1 MKRVGTI
8 LLIFVGAF
16 SLTLFALNSQ
26 TVEFKTLT
34 TQARIF
40 QKKEE
45 IKTATVLF
53 VGDMMFDRY
62 IRTVLVRNG
71 NEHVLGGVEQLLAEA
86 DMNVGNLEG
95 PITDNL
101 SQSQDTQV
109 GELTNM
115 RFTFAPSVRKLLLD
129 YGFDLVSI
137 GNNHIKDFGADGV
150 RSTTKYLSGA
160 GIEYIGDPTGDSIE
174 PVVQEVNG
182 VRLAFVS
189 YSDFVSGDSARAR
202 QAIESD
208 AAQGADAVIVLAH
221 WGNEYETAPPAR
233 VRELARAFANAGVD
247 LIIGTHS
254 HVVGEV
260 EDIGSTRVYYSLG
273 NFVFDQYWEPS
284 VRCGLAVT
292 AIFTKEGETTNVR
305 YAETS
310 VGMRKDGATALGC
323 S

>member
-1 MKRVGTI
+1 MKRAGTI
-8 LLIFVGAF
+8 LLIFAAAF

-26 TVEFKTLT
+26 SVEFRTLT
-34 TQARIF
+34 SQAGIF

-62 IRTVLVRNG
+62 IRTVLARNG
-71 NEHVLGGVEQLLAEA
+71 NAHVLGGVGQLLAEA

-95 PITDNL
+95 PITDNP
-101 SQSQDTQV
+101 SQSQGTAV

-129 YGFDLVSI
+129 YGFSMVSI
-137 GNNHIKDFGADGV
+137 GNNHIQDFGTDGA

-160 GIEYIGDPTGDSIE
+160 GIEYVGDPTGDSIE
-174 PVVQEVNG
+174 PVIQEVNG
-182 VRLAFVS
+182 IRLAFVS
-189 YSDFVSGDSARAR
+189 YSDFVGGDSARAR
-202 QAIESD
+202 QALESD
-208 AAQGADAVIVLAH
+208 AAQSADAVIVLAH
-221 WGNEYETAPPAR
+221 WGSEYETAPPAR
-233 VRELARAFANAGVD
+233 VRELARAFANAGAD

-260 EDIGSTRVYYSLG
+260 EDIGNTRVYYSLG
-273 NFVFDQYWEPS
+273 NFVFDQYWTPS

-292 AIFTKEGETTNVR
+292 ATFIKEGDATNTR
-305 YAETS
+305 YAETN